1 MPHEDYPDR
10 VLYEADHVRIVQHY
24 NADGSVA
31 GERVEYLP
39 LPDDT
44 EPADDELPGA
54 VDHDGPD
61 DEHDAAVDLHTADND
76 HQPTTPF
83 PDDVL
88 IALALD
94 GGDE

>member
-1 MPHEDYPDR
+1 MEHDDYDYPPIVIATTDTYDLVR
-10 VLYEADHVRIVQHY
+10 YHTNTGAVSHEERDYHAAAD
-24 NADGSVA
+24 
-31 GERVEYLP
+31 
-39 LPDDT
+39 
-44 EPADDELPGA
+44 PADSGELLPGA

-88 IALALD
+88 IALALED
-94 GGDE
+94 V